1 MLPRTPYIKPT
12 FKLILESAGFNIFP
26 QNIERESILTPMET
40 VPENLINRDAL
51 ERLRTTWAGA
61 AKGDYSGTFDNSGS

>member
-1 MLPRTPYIKPT
+1 
-12 FKLILESAGFNIFP
+12 
-26 QNIERESILTPMET
+26 MET